1 MRRCPVNIPF
11 SFSPA
16 APGPRHSRRLKGAWG
31 VISGVAQAGW
41 RCTKW
46 FRRDVAR
53 VFLGGL
59 VTLGLGACQG
69 FEGQGA
75 APSQWLRLGDSDARV
90 RQLLGAAET
99 QRSVPAGG
107 GIGGALWMNFTAAG
121 RFETRMDDGRLVRT
135 QGLELLLDQGRVVKI
150 LPDPNRRTREAPAGA
165 GTTLRGVPG
174 VARAARRVGKRSP

>member
-1 MRRCPVNIPF
+1 M
-11 SFSPA
+11 
-16 APGPRHSRRLKGAWG
+16 
-31 VISGVAQAGW
+31 
-41 RCTKW
+41 
-46 FRRDVAR
+46 
-53 VFLGGL
+53 
-59 VTLGLGACQG
+59 
-69 FEGQGA
+69 
-75 APSQWLRLGDSDARV
+75 

-99 QRSVPAGG
+99 QRTVPAVG
-107 GIGGALWMNFTAAG
+107 GIGGALWVYFTAAG

>member
-1 MRRCPVNIPF
+1 M
-11 SFSPA
+11 
-16 APGPRHSRRLKGAWG
+16 KGAWG

-99 QRSVPAGG
+99 QRTVPAVG
-107 GIGGALWMNFTAAG
+107 GIGSALWVCVTAAG

-135 QGLELLLDQGRVVKI
+135 QGLELLFDQGRVVKI
-150 LPDPNRRTREAPAGA
+150 LPDPNRRTRKAPAGA